1 MNRLGTAILLGCLI
15 LSAHVM
21 FAQRLVPMVEKVLL
35 VSQDTLKIDTLLIVN
50 GSVSVAGY
58 IAKKDYDIDYY
69 QGLFINKGIAR
80 NTLISIQYQ
89 AINLGLEKRYAYKDR
104 SIILPELNA
113 QKNPFA
119 YTPAGSSFEPIGAN
133 EGLLVNGSIMRGLSI
148 GNNQNAIVNANLN
161 LQLSGK
167 INNDVDVLAA
177 ISDDN
182 NPIQPEGNTQEI
194 QDFDQVF
201 VQFGKG
207 LSKVIVG
214 DYLMSRPQNS
224 YFMNYYKKSRG
235 LQFETGTPLKKNN
248 ALLRFGA
255 EAALSRGKFVRNLI
269 PGVEG
274 NQGPYRL
281 TGPNGELF
289 IIIVSGTEAVYLDGD
304 RLTRGEQ
311 NDYIIDYN
319 TGEVTFMAKRLITQ
333 YSRIVVEFQYADRN
347 YARTVVGGHAL
358 WQQKNTEVYLN
369 YFNEGDNKNQAFQQI
384 LTDSNKIVL
393 ANAGDDPS
401 KAAVLNE
408 VMVSPFD
415 NKRILYR
422 KIDTLGFEK
431 VYIYSPMATSDSV
444 YYEVRFTYVGTNKGS
459 YVQSASAANG
469 RVFSWV
475 APKNGQLQGDFEALT
490 FLIAPTRKQMINT
503 GVVHQINSNHQLK
516 AELSMSANN
525 QNLFSEIDK
534 QDNVGYAIKLES
546 NNKFKLKDTTKL
558 FESAIFYEGVDA
570 NFRYVERYR
579 AVEFDRI
586 WNRQLQNVTELDT
599 GNREHILNW
608 RIGFKQQ
615 EKITAFYQF
624 GFYNKGEGAFKGNRH
639 LGGILIRDAKNV
651 FDAKAEILSGAQIAL
666 LNSAA
671 YKNEIQILQGK
682 YTRNIRKQL
691 VSVQG
696 IVEQSRFSNAGDSL
710 LLNSYAYRQWGLN
723 LRPADTLKFSY
734 YADYFW
740 RQDFL
745 PVLKSL
751 RQHTL
756 ANDYKAGLAITQKNF
771 NRLSADFSF
780 RNFQLKDTSLSNL
793 LPELTFLSRVSYD
806 YGFWK
811 RRITANSYIQVGSGN
826 ELRRDYQFL
835 EVPTGQG
842 VYVWKDFNED
852 GIQQINEFLIA
863 SFADKNLANYIKVF
877 LPSTSLISTYSSQF
891 SQTLNINPT
900 APGRNER
907 GVKAFLKRFS
917 NQAGLRYEKKTGADE
932 SLNFRRFLEFDAQD
946 TNLIAL
952 NSLLRNTL
960 FYNRSHAIW
969 GMDLNWNRNV
979 SKTLLTNG
987 FELRIREETGL
998 NFRYNFNQ
1006 NWTYSQAVIRGE
1018 RSLISDFFSEN
1029 NFAYNFLEVKPKIS
1043 YQHLQSWRLSANYMY
1058 SESANQPLFGEEAA
1072 NVNQL
1077 GFEFRYTL
1085 PKLGVATFNYNF
1097 YKVSY
1102 SGNSNSVLAY
1112 DMLQGL
1118 SIGNNQIISFNLQQR
1133 IGQSLQINF
1142 NYEGRKSG
1150 SIPVIHVGR
1159 MEARYLF

>member
-1 MNRLGTAILLGCLI
+1 
-15 LSAHVM
+15 M
-21 FAQRLVPMVEKVLL
+21 FAQKPVPIIEKVFILTN
-35 VSQDTLKIDTLLIVN
+35 DTLKIDTLILIN
-50 GSVSVAGY
+50 GSVKIAGY

-69 QGLFINKGIAR
+69 QGLLINKTIAP
-80 NTLISIQYQ
+80 NTLLNIQYQ
-89 AINLGLEKRYAYKDR
+89 AVNLGLNKRYSYKDR

-119 YTPAGSSFEPIGAN
+119 YVPSGNNFEPIGAN

-148 GNNQNAIVNANLN
+148 GNNQNAIVNSNLN

-235 LQFETGTPLKKNN
+235 LQFVTGTPLKNN
-248 ALLRFGA
+248 KGLLSFGA

-269 PGVEG
+269 PGIEG

-289 IIIVSGTEAVYLDGD
+289 IIIVSGTEAVYLDGE

-319 TGEVTFMAKRLITQ
+319 TGEFTFMAKRLITQ

-358 WQQKNTEVYLN
+358 WQQRNTQAYLN
-369 YFNEGDNKNQAFQQI
+369 YFNEGDNKNQPFQQV

-393 ANAGDDPS
+393 ASAGDDAS

-408 VMVSPFD
+408 VPVSPFD

-431 VYIYSPMATSDSV
+431 VYVYAPTATSDTI
-444 YYEVRFTYVGTNKGS
+444 YYEVRFTYVGSNKGN

-475 APKNGQLQGDFEALT
+475 TPKGGQLQGDFEALT
-490 FLIAPTRKQMINT
+490 FLIAPTRKQMLNT
-503 GVVHQINSNHQLK
+503 GVVHQINSNHLLK
-516 AELSMSANN
+516 AEISVSANN
-525 QNLFSEIDK
+525 QNLFSELDK
-534 QDNVGYAIKLES
+534 QDNVGYAVKLES
-546 NNKFKLKDTTKL
+546 NNRFKLKDTTKS
-558 FESAIFYEGVDA
+558 FESTIFYEGIDA

-586 WNRQLQNVTELDT
+586 WNRQLQNSTELDT
-599 GNREHILNW
+599 GNKEHILNW
-608 RIGFKQQ
+608 RLGFKQLN
-615 EKITAFYQF
+615 KIDAYYQF
-624 GFYNKGEGAFKGNRH
+624 GFYNKGEGAFIGNRH
-639 LGGILIRDAKNV
+639 LGGLVLRDAKN
-651 FDAKAEILSGAQIAL
+651 FLDAKAEVIGGEQISL
-666 LNSAA
+666 VNNPA
-671 YKNEIQILQGK
+671 YTNQIQLLQGK
-682 YTRNIRKQL
+682 YTRSFRKQL
-691 VSVQG
+691 VSVLG
-696 IVEQSRFSNAGDSL
+696 IVEQSKFSNAGDSL
-710 LLNSYAYRQWGLN
+710 LQNSYAYKQWGLN
-723 LRPADTLKFSY
+723 FRPADTLRYSY
-734 YADYFW
+734 YADYYW

-745 PVLKSL
+745 PVLQNF
-751 RQHTL
+751 RQHTV
-756 ANDYKAGLAITQKNF
+756 ANDYKAGLTLMQKNT

-780 RNFQLKDTSLSNL
+780 RNFRLKDTSLSNL
-793 LPELTFLSRVSYD
+793 TPELTFLSRISYD
-806 YGFWK
+806 YAFWK

-826 ELRRDYQFL
+826 ELRRDYQFI

-852 GIQQINEFLIA
+852 GIQQLNEFLIA
-863 SFADKNLANYIKVF
+863 SFADKNLANFIKVF

-891 SQTLNINPT
+891 SQTLNINP
-900 APGRNER
+900 APPLRNER
-907 GVKAFLKRFS
+907 GAKAFLKRFS
-917 NQAGLRYEKKTGADE
+917 NQSGVRYEKKTGVDE
-932 SLNFRRFLEFDAQD
+932 SFNLRRFIEFNVQD
-946 TNLIAL
+946 TMLIAL

-960 FYNRSHAIW
+960 FFNRSHPIW

-979 SKTLLTNG
+979 SKNLLTNG
-987 FELRIREETGL
+987 FELRIRQETGL

-1006 NWTYSQAVIRGE
+1006 NWTYTQAILHGN
-1018 RSLISDFFSEN
+1018 RSLNSDFFSEN
-1029 NFAYNFLEVKPKIS
+1029 NFDYQYIEVKPKLS
-1043 YQHLQSWRLSANYMY
+1043 YQHAQNWRLSANYMF
-1058 SESANQPLFGEEAA
+1058 SESENKPSFGSEMAT
-1072 NVNQL
+1072 VNQL

-1085 PKLGVATFNYNF
+1085 TKLGVATINYNI
-1097 YKVSY
+1097 YDVSY
-1102 SGNSNSVLAY
+1102 AGNANTALAY

-1118 SIGNNQIISFNLQQR
+1118 SVGKNQIVSFTLQQR
-1133 IGQSLQINF
+1133 IGQNLQINF
-1142 NYEGRKSG
+1142 NYDGRKSG
-1150 SIPVIHVGR
+1150 SLPIIHTGR

>member
-1 MNRLGTAILLGCLI
+1 MNRLITAILFVFSLF
-15 LSAHVM
+15 SARLM
-21 FAQRLVPMVEKVLL
+21 FAQNLVPFKEKVFILTK
-35 VSQDTLKIDTLLIVN
+35 DTFQIDTLILVN
-50 GSVSVAGY
+50 GSVKVVGF
-58 IAKKDYDIDYY
+58 IAKKDYEIDYY
-69 QGLFINKGIAR
+69 QGLFINKTIAP
-80 NTLISIQYQ
+80 NTLLNIQYQ
-89 AINLGLEKRYAYKDR
+89 AVNLGLSRRYAYKDK

-113 QKNPFA
+113 QTNPFA
-119 YTPAGSSFEPIGAN
+119 YTPSGSNFKPIGAN
-133 EGLLVNGSIMRGLSI
+133 EGLLVNGSIMRGLSV
-148 GNNQNAIVNANLN
+148 GNTQNAIVNSNLN
-161 LQLSGK
+161 LQLSGR

-235 LQFETGTPLKKNN
+235 LQFVTGTPLKNTN
-248 ALLRFGA
+248 GQISFGA

-269 PGVEG
+269 PGIEG

-319 TGEVTFMAKRLITQ
+319 TGEITFMAKRLINQ

-347 YARTVVGGHAL
+347 YARTVVGGHLL
-358 WQQKNTEVYLN
+358 WQQKTTQAYLN
-369 YFNEGDNKNQAFQQI
+369 YFNEGDNKNQSFQQI

-393 ANAGDDPS
+393 ANAGDDAS
-401 KAAVLNE
+401 KAAVVNE
-408 VMVSPFD
+408 IPVFPFD

-431 VYIYSPMATSDSV
+431 VYVYTPTATNDTV
-444 YYEVRFTYVGTNKGS
+444 YFEVRFTYVGTNKGN

-490 FLIAPTRKQMINT
+490 FLIAPTRKQMINS
-503 GVVHQINSNHQLK
+503 GVVHQFNLNHQLK

-525 QNLFSEIDK
+525 QNLFSELDK
-534 QDNVGYAIKLES
+534 QDNVGFAVKLES
-546 NNKFKLKDTTKL
+546 NNKFKLNDTTKSI
-558 FESAIFYEGVDA
+558 ESAIFYEGVDA

-586 WNRQLQNVTELDT
+586 WNRQLQNASELDT
-599 GNREHILNW
+599 GNKEHILNW
-608 RIGFKQQ
+608 RIGFKQ
-615 EKITAFYQF
+615 KDKVDAYYQF
-624 GFYNKGEGAFKGNRH
+624 GFYNKGEGAFIGNRH
-639 LGGILIRDAKNV
+639 LGGLYLHDAKNF
-651 FDAKAEILSGAQIAL
+651 FDAKAEIINGEQISL
-666 LNSAA
+666 ISNPS
-671 YKNEIQILQGK
+671 YKNQVQVLQGK
-682 YTRNIRKQL
+682 YTRTISKQL
-691 VSVQG
+691 VSVLG
-696 IVEQSRFSNAGDSL
+696 IIEQSRFRNAGDSL
-710 LLNSYAYRQWGLN
+710 LQNSYAYRQWGLN
-723 LRPADTLKFSY
+723 LRPSDTLRFSY
-734 YADYFW
+734 YADYYW
-740 RQDFL
+740 RQDYL
-745 PVLKSL
+745 PVLQNL
-751 RQHTL
+751 QQHTV

-771 NRLSADFSF
+771 NRLGADFSF
-780 RNFQLKDTSLSNL
+780 RNFKLQDTSLSNL
-793 LPELTFLSRVSYD
+793 TPELTFLSRVNYD
-806 YGFWK
+806 YSFWK
-811 RRITANSYIQVGSGN
+811 RRITANSYVQVGSGN
-826 ELRRDYQFL
+826 ELRRDYQFI

-842 VYVWKDFNED
+842 AYVWKDFNED
-852 GIQQINEFLIA
+852 GIQQLNEFLIA
-863 SFADKNLANYIKVF
+863 SFADKNIANYIKVF

-891 SQTLNINPT
+891 SQTLNINPSP
-900 APGRNER
+900 PGRNER

-917 NQAGLRYEKKTGADE
+917 NQSGLRYEKKTGADE
-932 SLNFRRFLEFDAQD
+932 TLNLRRFFEFNVQD
-946 TNLIAL
+946 TTLIAL
-952 NSLLRNTL
+952 SSLLRNTL
-960 FYNRSHAIW
+960 FFNRSHPVW

-979 SKTLLTNG
+979 SKNLLTNG
-987 FELRIREETGL
+987 FELRIREEAGL

-1006 NWTYSQAVIRGE
+1006 NWTYSQAVLQGD
-1018 RSLISDFFSEN
+1018 RSLNSDFFSEN
-1029 NFAYNFLEVKPKIS
+1029 NFDYQYLEVKPKLS
-1043 YQHLQSWRLSANYMY
+1043 YQHSQIWRLSLNYMF
-1058 SESANQPLFGEEAA
+1058 SESANKPSFGNELAT
-1072 NVNQL
+1072 VNQL

-1085 PKLGVATFNYNF
+1085 AKLGVATLNYNN

-1102 SGNSNSVLAY
+1102 TGNPNTALAY

-1118 SIGNNQIISFNLQQR
+1118 SVGSNQIVNLTLQQR

-1150 SIPVIHVGR
+1150 NLPIIHTGK